1 MHLQTKQTNSDRR
14 TTWLGTLAATFLMS
28 CAADGDIAKPIST
41 GTATPLSKET
51 EFSTFLPA
59 SATLRLSARGDIDAD
74 GDDDALI
81 VYAPT
86 LAADNTSRTLML
98 LLRDENGVLHKS
110 IVNPNA
116 ILCRSCGGMMGDP
129 LQQISTKRGEFT
141 LRFEGG
147 SRELWS
153 SEYTFKYAGD
163 RGVWKLDEI
172 VFNGF
177 DRADGKTAEKRI
189 EPAEF
194 GDVSLEEFD
203 ASAFLADALP

>member
-1 MHLQTKQTNSDRR
+1 MHLQSKQMSLHRR
-14 TTWLGTLAATFLMS
+14 TIWLSTLAATFLMS

-41 GTATPLSKET
+41 GTTPSSKET
-51 EFSTFLPA
+51 EFSAFIPA

-86 LAADNTSRTLML
+86 LVDDNAPRTLML
-98 LLRDENGVLHKS
+98 LLRNTDGVLRKS

-129 LQQISTKRGEFT
+129 LQQISVGRGEFT

-153 SEYTFKYAGD
+153 SEYAFKYAGD
-163 RGVWKLDEI
+163 RGIWKLSEI

-177 DRADGKTAEKRI
+177 DRVDGKNAEKRKK
-189 EPAEF
+189 PAEF